1 MLSNQYCPFVVGP
14 ASKID
19 FIMLFAGSYATGSGG
34 TGLASPVN
42 AGVPRSTAGGMPG
55 TYSAYASAPPPSSTV
70 ADAATA
76 ARRRRATHLLALAPI
91 LDPSLLGA
99 VSCERRDVSANA
111 GSCEAS
117 SRRVCEIRLHARP
130 PR

>member
-1 MLSNQYCPFVVGP
+1 MYSARPRVRSVVSPALLENGRSRMLSNQYCPFVVGP

-42 AGVPRSTAGGMPG
+42 AGVPGSTAGGRPG
-55 TYSAYASAPPPSSTV
+55 TYSAYASAPPPTRTA

-76 ARRRRATHLLALAPI
+76 A
-91 LDPSLLGA
+91 S
-99 VSCERRDVSANA
+99 
-111 GSCEAS
+111 
-117 SRRVCEIRLHARP
+117 
-130 PR
+130 

>member
-34 TGLASPVN
+34 TGLASPGN
-42 AGVPRSTAGGMPG
+42 AGVPGSTAGGMPG

-76 ARRRRATHLLALAPI
+76 ARRRRATHLLALTPI
-91 LDPSLLGA
+91 LDPSPLGA
-99 VSCERRDVSANA
+99 VSLRAA
-111 GSCEAS
+111 GC
-117 SRRVCEIRLHARP
+117 
-130 PR
+130 